1 MALKPTSDVDQ
12 TRISE
17 LGQTRKSARSDG
29 MSVLPSTADVVGPPR
44 RVGFVPNAGGGGLI

>member
-44 RVGFVPNAGGGGLI
+44 RVGFVPKAEGGGLI